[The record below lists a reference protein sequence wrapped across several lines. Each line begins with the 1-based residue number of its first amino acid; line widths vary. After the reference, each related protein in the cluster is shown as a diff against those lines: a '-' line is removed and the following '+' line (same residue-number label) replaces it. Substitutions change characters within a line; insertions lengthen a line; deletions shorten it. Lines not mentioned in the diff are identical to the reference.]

1 MVNELWGTSKWW
13 SSGNDGMGSKK
24 LMIGVLTYEVSNF
37 MSKVVHLWQSLSDNQ
52 IVMSKEGTL
61 NSVGV
66 RKLVSEEDD
75 FLLALMCGEFME
87 NLECMARCV
96 GRLAKRC
103 TDPVHQRFEHVFND
117 LVQNNLDLYRWEY
130 RLKKMER
137 KMKKMVRFVAV
148 KECLYQELDVLAE
161 LEQTLRR
168 LKRNSDSNSI
178 ALLQLKQKVVWE
190 RQEVQNLRQNSLWN
204 RSYDYT
210 VHLLARSLFT
220 IFGRIKLV
228 FGAKLIK
235 TVVSA
240 HDSRPLHTDYL
251 PRSHSTSS
259 LTQSLVYPS
268 EDNVATLSS
277 RPLGRSYSKASSFP
291 NTDIFGMSSIRLG
304 PPSGINK
311 SRYCHFQTPDNP
323 STLRPKQSHWKVNIA
338 PVGPFKGCMT
348 TATDSPLP
356 HSFTPV
362 RNRHLRST
370 LANSGIM
377 NGAKYGNVGPFKGC
391 MTAETDSPLPHT
403 FTPGHSPHLRSTLAN
418 SGIMNGAKYGNV
430 DSACGNSLHA
440 CLLLFRS
447 KQKALETHSCT
458 LGAAALALH
467 YANVIIVIK
476 KLLESPD
483 LIGSDARDNLYN
495 MFTRSL
501 RMALRARLKPYA
513 KNLNSFVYS
522 TDFATHW
529 REELTGILEWLAP
542 LAHNMIRWQSE
553 RNFEQQHLVSRTNVL
568 LVQTLYFADQAKT
581 EAAIAELLV
590 GLNYLWRLGQE
601 LDSWHGGIARVC

>member
-1 MVNELWGTSKWW
+1 MVNESWFSSMWW
-13 SSGNDGMGSKK
+13 SSENNGMESKN

-37 MSKVVHLWQSLSDNQ
+37 MSKVVHLWKSLSDDQ
-52 IVMSKEGTL
+52 VVMSKVATL

-75 FLLALMCGEFME
+75 FLLTLMCGEFIE
-87 NLECMARCV
+87 NLEFMARFV

-117 LVQNNLDLYRWEY
+117 LVQNNVDIYGWEY

-137 KMKKMVRFVAV
+137 KVTKMSRFVAV
-148 KECLYQELDVLAE
+148 KESLYQELEVLAE
-161 LEQTLRR
+161 LEQSLRR
-168 LKRNSDSNSI
+168 MKRNSDSNSI
-178 ALLQLKQKVVWE
+178 ALLQLQQKVVWE
-190 RQEVQNLRQNSLWN
+190 RQEVKNLRKNSLWK

-220 IFGRIKLV
+220 IFGRIKLI
-228 FGAKLIK
+228 FGAHLIK
-235 TVVSA
+235 TVVRRN
-240 HDSRPLHTDYL
+240 DSRPLHADYL
-251 PRSHSTSS
+251 PRSHSIST

-277 RPLGRSYSKASSFP
+277 HPLERSYTKSGSFH
-291 NTDIFGMSSIRLG
+291 NTNIFGMPSTRLG
-304 PPSGINK
+304 PLSGINK
-311 SRYCHFQTPDNP
+311 TRYCHFQTPDNP

-348 TATDSPLP
+348 TETDSPLP
-356 HSFTPV
+356 HSFIPV
-362 RNRHLRST
+362 SRHHLRST
-370 LANSGIM
+370 LANSGVKD
-377 NGAKYGNVGPFKGC
+377 GAKYGNVESF
-391 MTAETDSPLPHT
+391 AS
-403 FTPGHSPHLRSTLAN
+403 S
-418 SGIMNGAKYGNV
+418 
-430 DSACGNSLHA
+430 NSLHA
-440 CLLLFRS
+440 CLLLFSS

-467 YANVIIVIK
+467 YANVIILIK

-483 LIGSDARDNLYN
+483 MIGSDARDNLYN

-501 RMALRARLKPYA
+501 RMALRARLKSYA
-513 KNLNSFVYS
+513 KNLNSFVYR
-522 TDFATHW
+522 TDFAAHW
-529 REELTGILEWLAP
+529 RQALTGILDWLAP

-581 EAAIAELLV
+581 EAAITELLV
-590 GLNYLWRLGQE
+590 GLNYLWRLGRE
-601 LDSWHGGIARVC
+601 LDSWHGGIASVF